1 MDAILIAKTLFI
13 FFVVVGLF
21 APLMIWIE
29 RKQSALMQD
38 RVGANRAGV
47 LGFKALGLFHPL
59 ADVIKMI
66 TKEDTVPTGAHRLIH
81 MICPFIA
88 ATPALISF
96 AVIPYGGTYSVGGE
110 TFSLV
115 VADLDYGV
123 LYIFAVASIAT
134 YGTVLAGWAGN
145 NNWGIL
151 GSLRA
156 SAQLISYEVAM
167 GISVIGV
174 FMVYESLRLTEMGVF
189 QQQTFRLL
197 GFLEHF
203 GWVAP
208 DASWLGWIRIPMWGV
223 VLQPLAFLIFL
234 AALMAENKRAPF
246 DVPEAESE
254 IVAGYFIEYSGMKF
268 GLYFM
273 AEWIEVVVIAGLI
286 SAMFLGG
293 WSIPWISDAT
303 LIGQMTSVF
312 GPNFGNVVAMGI
324 HVLVFFSKVL
334 AMIFLQQLLRWSLPR
349 FRYDQVMNLGWKIML
364 PLSIANIVVTGL
376 VVLVFEEIVA

>member
-1 MDAILIAKTLFI
+1 MDAILLAKSLFI

-21 APLMIWIE
+21 APLMIWVE

-38 RVGANRAGV
+38 RIGANRAGI
-47 LGFKALGLFHPL
+47 LGIKAIGLFHPL
-59 ADVIKMI
+59 ADVIKLI
-66 TKEDTVPTGAHRLIH
+66 TKEDTVPAGAHRLIH

-96 AVIPYGGTYSVGGE
+96 AVIPYGGRYTVGGE
-110 TFSLV
+110 TFRLV

-123 LYIFAVASIAT
+123 LYIFAIASIAT

-156 SAQLISYEVAM
+156 SAQMISYEVAM

-174 FMVYESLRLTEMGVF
+174 FMVYESLRLTDIGDL
-189 QQQTFRLL
+189 QQETFRLL

-203 GWVAP
+203 GWVTP
-208 DASWLGWIRIPMWGV
+208 GASWLGWVTIPMWGI
-223 VLQPLAFLIFL
+223 VLQPLAFFIFL
-234 AALMAENKRAPF
+234 SAIMAENKRAPF
-246 DVPEAESE
+246 DVPEGESE

-293 WSIPWISDAT
+293 WSIPWISDAA
-303 LIGQMTSVF
+303 LIARMTSVF
-312 GPNFGNVVAMGI
+312 GPDFGNVLAMTI
-324 HVLVFFSKVL
+324 HVGVFMSKVV
-334 AMIFLQQLLRWSLPR
+334 AMIFFQQLLRWSLPR
-349 FRYDQVMNLGWKIML
+349 FRYDQVMNLGWKILL

-376 VVLVFEEIVA
+376 AILIVEGIVS